1 MKVAFAEPALPKSGV
16 LAALCLEDRHLSPTA
31 HAIDEATSGLVVR
44 AMAGSRFQGKANEIL
59 SVTLPAG
66 YGADRLILVGLGK
79 AAKVDALVAQA
90 AGGTLLGALNRA
102 GDGEAAVA
110 VDAMGDV
117 TLAATTLAAEMAF
130 GARLA
135 SYRFDRYKTK
145 EKKDQKPTLKKLGFG
160 VTGAAAAKKAWTRL
174 DRIADGVFLTRD
186 LVNEPAN
193 VIYPETLAERCK
205 TLTDLGVE
213 VEILDERQ
221 MLKLGMGALLGV
233 SQGSARPPRMIVMKW
248 NGASGDGADPVA
260 LVGKGVTFDTGG
272 ISLKPGAGMWD
283 MKWDMAGAG
292 AVIGAMA
299 AIAGRKAKA
308 NVVAVVGAVENMP
321 SGTAQRPG
329 DIVRSMSGQTIEVLN
344 TDAEGRLVLA
354 DAIWY
359 TQQTFK
365 PRLIVDLATLTGAIM
380 IALGSEN
387 AGLFANDDDLAA
399 KLTAAGK
406 TVGEKVW
413 RMPLSDAYDRMIDAD
428 QADMKN
434 IAGERFAGAT
444 VGAQFIG
451 RFVKDV
457 PWAHLD
463 VAGVVWSG
471 KDSPTAPKGATGYG
485 VRLLDRLVADLEG

>member
-1 MKVAFAEPALPKSGV
+1 MKVAFAEPVLPKSGTLV
-16 LAALCLEDRHLSPTA
+16 ALCLEDRQLSATA
-31 HAIDEATSGLVVR
+31 RSIDEANGELVGR
-44 AMAGSRFQGKANEIL
+44 AMASSRFQGKANEVL
-59 SVTLPAG
+59 AVTLPAG
-66 YGADRLILVGLGK
+66 AGPDGVLLVGLGK
-79 AAKVDALVAQA
+79 AAKVDELVAQA
-90 AGGTLLGALNRA
+90 AGGTVLGALNRA
-102 GDGEAAVA
+102 GLSEAAVA
-110 VDAMGDV
+110 VDALAEV
-117 TLAATTLAAEMAF
+117 PLAAGTLAAEMAF

-145 EKKDQKPTLKKLGFG
+145 EKKDAKPTLKKLSFG
-160 VTGAAAAKKAWTRL
+160 VEGAAAAKKLWARL
-174 DRIADGVFLTRD
+174 DKVADGVFLTRD

-193 VIYPETLAERCK
+193 VIYPETLADRCK
-205 TLTDLGVE
+205 ALTDLGVE

-233 SQGSARPPRMIVMKW
+233 SQGSARPPRMIVMTW
-248 NGASGDGADPVA
+248 NGASGDGKDPIA

-292 AVIGAMA
+292 AVVGAMA

-308 NVVAVVGAVENMP
+308 NVVGVVGAVENMP

-365 PRLIVDLATLTGAIM
+365 PKLIVDLATLTGAIM

-387 AGLFANDDDLAA
+387 AGLFANDDALAG
-399 KLTAAGK
+399 KLTAAGNK
-406 TVGEKVW
+406 VGEKVW

-471 KDSPTAPKGATGYG
+471 KDAPTAPKGATGYG
-485 VRLLDRLVADLEG
+485 VRLLDRLVADMEG